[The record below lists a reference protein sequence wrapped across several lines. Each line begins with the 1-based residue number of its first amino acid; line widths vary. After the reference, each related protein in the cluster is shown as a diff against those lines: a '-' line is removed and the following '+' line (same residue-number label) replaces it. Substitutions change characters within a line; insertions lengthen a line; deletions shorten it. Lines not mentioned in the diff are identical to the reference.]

1 MERDLGRSLQRRV
14 SPFRNSTHQT
24 LLLTEFSR
32 ACTEIWV
39 RMHGRRFRCHRV
51 RKDAGLKRK
60 PKEGTFANMV
70 RKRNTA
76 VTSLL
81 QAKRPLDAASN
92 TIFDRAYS
100 QVAPSMKPDS
110 QQKNVFFCLQ
120 NKNIDPGQA
129 HGKLSRGICK
139 EAYKEASGQVKRTI
153 IANAGSEAKQC
164 VCRQRRNSDSAYQQD
179 LGHDHGCTGW
189 HWHPPSPKQQQVA
202 KSDGGRSL

>member
-70 RKRNTA
+70 RKTNTA

-81 QAKRPLDAASN
+81 QAKKPLDAASN

-129 HGKLSRGICK
+129 HGKLSRSVCKDASK
-139 EAYKEASGQVKRTI
+139 EARAGQIKRTCV
-153 IANAGSEAKQC
+153 ANAGSEAKQC
-164 VCRQRRNSDSAYQQD
+164 VCRQRRSSDPAYQQD
-179 LGHDHGCTGW
+179 LGHDHGCAGC
-189 HWHPPSPKQQQVA
+189 PSPKQQQVP